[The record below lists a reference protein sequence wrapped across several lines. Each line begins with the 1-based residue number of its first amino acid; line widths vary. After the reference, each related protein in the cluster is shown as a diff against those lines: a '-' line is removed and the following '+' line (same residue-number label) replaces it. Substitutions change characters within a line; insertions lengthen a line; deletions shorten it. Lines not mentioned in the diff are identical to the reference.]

1 MRLLLVALMI
11 ALLPVRAWLGD
22 AMAMQ
27 MVAGPSAT
35 LKMAESSASPVKAGA
50 TFSLNSETVPLPCHD
65 ATSAVGH
72 ASDFP
77 TSPTSTD
84 PATHSD
90 CAQCSTCQVCHSVAL
105 SPVINLLPM
114 LAMSTQV
121 VHGGHALFASAPRA
135 PYLKPPIF

>member
-35 LKMAESSASPVKAGA
+35 LQMAESSASHAKAGA

-65 ATSAVGH
+65 AASAEGH
-72 ASDFP
+72 WSDFP

-105 SPVINLLPM
+105 SPVITLLPM
-114 LAMSTQV
+114 LAMPTQV
-121 VHGGHALFASAPRA
+121 VHSGHALFASVPRA
-135 PYLKPPIF
+135 PYLKPPIS